1 MEPPATTVGQVSEFT
16 VRRARTADIPG
27 IETLISPLVESRV
40 LLGKDR
46 VVFYEAVQEFRV
58 AEDRNG
64 ALVGCGALHVIW
76 EDLGEVRTLAVAEH
90 WRGRGVG
97 HALLERLEA
106 DARDLGLT
114 RLFCL
119 TFETAFFGRHGY
131 GEIGEGIV
139 SPDVYAELVRSPD
152 EGVAEFLD
160 LARVKPNTLGNSRML
175 KQL

>member
-1 MEPPATTVGQVSEFT
+1 MSEFS
-16 VRRARTADIPG
+16 VRRARTGDIPG
-27 IETLISPLVESRV
+27 IETLIAPLVESRV

-58 AEDRNG
+58 AEDAEGR
-64 ALVGCGALHVIW
+64 LIGCGALHVMW
-76 EDLGEVRTLAVAEH
+76 EDLGEVRTLAVADE

-97 HALLERLEA
+97 HAILERLETE
-106 DARDLGLT
+106 ARDLGLS

-119 TFETAFFGRHGY
+119 TFETSFFGRNGY
-131 GEIGEGIV
+131 SEIGEAVV

-160 LARVKPNTLGNSRML
+160 LSRVKPNTLGNTRML

>member
-1 MEPPATTVGQVSEFT
+1 MADDIG
-16 VRRARTADIPG
+16 VRRARTPDVPL
-27 IETLISPLVESRV
+27 IEGMIQPLVDERI

-58 AEDRNG
+58 AEADGR
-64 ALVGCGALHVIW
+64 LVGCGALHVMW
-76 EDLGEVRTLAVAEH
+76 EDIGEVRTLAVDPA
-90 WRGRGVG
+90 WRQRGVG
-97 HALLERLEA
+97 HALLQRIED
-106 DARDLGLT
+106 DARELGLS

-119 TFETAFFGRHGY
+119 TFETAFFTAHGY
-131 GEIGEGIV
+131 AEIGEGVV

-160 LARVKPNTLGNSRML
+160 LARVKPNTLGNTRML